1 MLFSWIQVQAC
12 PRPDHAQTSCLAETV
27 LCQRGCGRGG
37 APVTEETG
45 SGQADRWQLRL
56 SADHP
61 PSAAGGP
68 LRA

>member
-1 MLFSWIQVQAC
+1 MLLSWIQAQAC

-27 LCQRGCGRGG
+27 LHRRGCGRGRALMTG
-37 APVTEETG
+37 ETG

-56 SADHP
+56 SADHQ
-61 PSAAGGP
+61 PSAARGP